1 MNTKSQIIYSEIKS
15 SYLKK
20 LVHYSIYI
28 PPEIEKTE
36 EIRVKRLTSVPN
48 FSSLYLLHGIEGD
61 HTDWIIKG
69 HIQETADLLISQ
81 EKLNRLLIIMP
92 EGFKSFYSNT
102 YNNSEKYEDFFIK
115 ELIPKVES
123 SYNIIQNRHF
133 RFIGGL
139 SMGGFGAFKLAI
151 KYPELFSIT
160 FSHSGAFFSEPDPAK
175 TTVESVA
182 EALRKIF
189 GEPYDK
195 KHWEKN
201 NPFSLLNDKSHY
213 PSKGDDKKGDYK
225 IAFYLDCGKD
235 DRIFHLSENMHT
247 FLTKKGIEHIYN
259 VFDGEHSWE
268 YWQTHI
274 KDSLLFLNNHIKS

>member
-15 SYLKK
+15 SYIKK

-28 PPEIEKTE
+28 PPEIEKIDKKYE
-36 EIRVKRLTSVPN
+36 SSSHN
-48 FSSLYLLHGIEGD
+48 FPLLYLLHGIEGD
-61 HTDWIIKG
+61 HTDWINKG
-69 HIQETADLLISQ
+69 HIQETADLLISR
-81 EKLNRLLIIMP
+81 EKLNKLFIIMP

-123 SYNIIQNRHF
+123 SYHIIQNRNF

-151 KYPELFSIT
+151 QYPELFSIT
-160 FSHSGAFFSEPDPAK
+160 FSHSGAFFSQPDPAK
-175 TTVESVA
+175 TTIESVA

-195 KHWEKN
+195 KHWKKN
-201 NPFSLLNDKSHY
+201 NPFSLLNDESCYHSKDDNKKS
-213 PSKGDDKKGDYK
+213 DYK

-247 FLTKKGIEHIYN
+247 FLTKKGIEHTYK
-259 VFDGEHSWE
+259 VYDGEHDWE
-268 YWQTHI
+268 YWQIHI